1 MEFPFPMS
9 HRVCRR
15 APLSLKVRRSK
26 PLNQLRETKTH
37 MLCMQIDFVLP
48 WLKNLKVLFFL

>member
-15 APLSLKVRRSK
+15 APLSPKARRSQTSQPTK
-26 PLNQLRETKTH
+26 EDKNPHALNE
-37 MLCMQIDFVLP
+37 
-48 WLKNLKVLFFL
+48 N